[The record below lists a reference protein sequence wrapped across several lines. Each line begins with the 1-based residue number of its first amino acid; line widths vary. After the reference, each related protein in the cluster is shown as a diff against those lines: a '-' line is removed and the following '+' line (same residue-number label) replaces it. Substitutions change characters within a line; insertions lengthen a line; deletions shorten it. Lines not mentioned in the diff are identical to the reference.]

1 MSFLDP
7 TIEARQPKSQ
17 ATPLSEELIQL
28 LTGMVT
34 SETGGGFAEG
44 QKGISDFASARS
56 SPEQFL
62 ELMGPLREM
71 FDRETERQVSQTREG
86 FSATGNRQSLGL
98 AREEGR
104 QRTER
109 GTNLDALISDLFLKE
124 QSNLLRAFESL
135 RSPFI
140 DFGKLGILPEDTFLK
155 DSRFTT
161 ITRGIGDLG
170 QGAAAVVAAT
180 G

>member
-7 TIEARQPKSQ
+7 KIETRQPKSQ

-140 DFGKLGILPEDTFLK
+140 DFGKLGILPEDTFIK
-155 DSRFTT
+155 DPRFTT
-161 ITRGIGDLG
+161 LTRGIGDLAKG
-170 QGAAAVVAAT
+170 GAAIAGAT

>member
-1 MSFLDP
+1 MGFLQPD
-7 TIEARQPKSQ
+7 IETRQPKSQ
-17 ATPLSEELIQL
+17 ATGLSEELIQL

-34 SETGGGFAEG
+34 SETGGGFAEA
-44 QKGISDFASARS
+44 QKGFSDFASARS

-124 QSNLLRAFESL
+124 QGNLLKAFELMRAPFTGIGSQGIFEEDSFVID
-135 RSPFI
+135 SPFT
-140 DFGKLGILPEDTFLK
+140 TF
-155 DSRFTT
+155 
-161 ITRGIGDLG
+161 TRGIGDLA
-170 QGAAAVVAAT
+170 QGAGAVVRAGA
-180 G
+180 